1 VQTKAQNVRA
11 REYGSSN
18 VVHEATRGE
27 NGEQYRGRSALL
39 NIGLSWSRGFGGVAS
54 RCLETANTGTLG
66 DNSESIPNLVR
77 YQPESVLYSKI
88 YSSLAAS
95 RHLEAYQIGGFELSW
110 PCKLSVS
117 SGLEV
122 MVSKQSRKAA
132 RPRGSHWARV
142 YARALIH
149 IAKNS
154 HLDIL
159 FIF

>member
-1 VQTKAQNVRA
+1 MFELGSMA
-11 REYGSSN
+11 RVMWSTRPLEARTESST
-18 VVHEATRGE
+18 EAARLCLTLAFPGLGVSGGWPRG
-27 NGEQYRGRSALL
+27 
-39 NIGLSWSRGFGGVAS
+39 VS

-132 RPRGSHWARV
+132 RPRGSHWAQV